1 MSYVSEFVLQCLEE
15 SFLKYQLEIIDDI
28 GRNFLDESDYIDI
41 KNTYTKDDLLT
52 KVINMIKKDT
62 LYDIARNYC
71 DIPYEVLVKEFIK

>member
-52 KVINMIKKDT
+52 KVINMIKKDI

-71 DIPYEVLVKEFIK
+71 DVPYEVLVKELL